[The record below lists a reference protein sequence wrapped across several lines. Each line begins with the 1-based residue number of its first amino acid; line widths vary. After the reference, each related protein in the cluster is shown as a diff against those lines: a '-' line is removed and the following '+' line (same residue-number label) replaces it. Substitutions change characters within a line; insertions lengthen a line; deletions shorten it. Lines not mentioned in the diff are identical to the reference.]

1 MPFSFPITVEEKG
14 APQMKKKVMISF
26 WIPPEVEEVL
36 GDGIEAIYPREA
48 VTGVYTRDE
57 LKKLLPE
64 MDAVALSTEKFDK
77 EMIDLGVRLKAIGR
91 NGVGCDSVDCEYAA
105 RQGIAVINSPTAVTQ
120 PTAELAVGIML
131 DIARRLTFLDKK
143 LRRDR
148 KCISLPSYET
158 VSTSLF
164 GKTLGILGYGRIG
177 RAVAVKANGLGMRI
191 VYDDPIPVPPEAE
204 VFVGARKVER
214 GELLRTADFVTVH
227 CPYLPENHH
236 LINDKTLAMMKPT
249 AYLINASRG
258 KMVDEAAL
266 VRALKAKTIKG
277 AALDVYEMEPEVN
290 PELLDMDNVV
300 LVPHV
305 GTWSYDARV
314 AMMHETLTGVRSYL
328 EGKTPFNIFNK
339 DDLDKYGKKRA

>member
-1 MPFSFPITVEEKG
+1 
-14 APQMKKKVMISF
+14 MKKKVLISF
-26 WIPPEVEEVL
+26 WIPPEVENVL
-36 GDGIEAIYPREA
+36 GDEIEVMYPREA
-48 VTGVYTRDE
+48 VTGVYIRDE

-64 MDAVALSTEKFDK
+64 MDAVTLATEKFDK
-77 EMIDLGVRLKAIGR
+77 EMIDLGVKLKAIGR

-120 PTAELAVGIML
+120 PTAELTIGIML
-131 DIARRLTFLDKK
+131 AAARRLTFLDRK
-143 LRRDR
+143 LRQDR

-158 VSTSLF
+158 ASTSLF
-164 GKTLGILGYGRIG
+164 GKTLGIIGYGRIG
-177 RAVAVKANGLGMRI
+177 KAVAVKANGLGMRI
-191 VYDDPIPVPPEAE
+191 IYTDLLPMPPEAE
-204 VFVGARKVER
+204 VFVGARSVGRE
-214 GELLRTADFVTVH
+214 ELLRTADFVTVH
-227 CPYLPENHH
+227 CPYFPANHH
-236 LINDKTLAMMKPT
+236 LIDEKALSMMKPT

-266 VRALKAKTIKG
+266 VRALQAKTIKG
-277 AALDVYEMEPEVN
+277 AALDVYEMEPEVH

-328 EGKTPFNIFNK
+328 DGKTPFNIFNK
-339 DDLDKYGKKRA
+339 DDLDKYGKKRV